1 MRAARPCRAF
11 TDLCPNLLHPRSDI
25 GMTIGEGSFAHVKAS
40 RNIRTGTAVAIK
52 VVDKMCRRFDPKLLR
67 SEIDTMMHC
76 DHPNCVTLFQVF
88 DEPEKTYMV
97 MELMTGGNVMDRI
110 VELDHC
116 SEELTCHV
124 VTQTLSALRHLHGLG
139 ITHRDLKPENLLYA
153 SADPNSESY
162 NTIKLADFGL
172 ARIMEDGCLKTMCGT
187 PAYVAPEVLFQS
199 VKKNG
204 YHHEVDLW
212 SLGVVV
218 YVMLSGFLPFSHD
231 SKPALFELIKNGD
244 FDFPSPW
251 WDEVSRDATDFVN
264 GLLVVDPAERFTI
277 DQCLRHEWLQ
287 SGGHHANRLHSSHHA
302 FLLLRNLKIF
312 ENIEPSC
319 LQDLVGKLR
328 NIVIEAGEYIARAG
342 EVGDSMYFIKKG
354 SVQVL
359 SNGSQIDKLFT
370 GDFFGEIALTM
381 SQTRIAD
388 LVSLGAGSAMEKR
401 GPVELLQLAR
411 SDFEQL
417 LIKYP
422 VLESR
427 FSCIG
432 QSRVRRQARATL
444 RQLEMMGHDTN
455 QGWSRGTTDSGRLD
469 VIERSLIKREP
480 VDEARDSLARTERS
494 TERRRKE
501 NGDGHDKGMPRDR
514 RTQVAGLIQSSPEV
528 GARRRVHAE
537 SSAAPISDFDTPET
551 ELSVDK
557 RTGNTSA
564 KRVTLDAATEGSGKQ
579 PPRRPAI
586 SRWWG
591 NLSSQVLSFLGTS
604 SQTSAR
610 SEYSDASSGSDCPEV
625 MQTTAWYFGL
635 SLVCG
640 FLSFATLAMAF
651 YMS

>member
-1 MRAARPCRAF
+1 M
-11 TDLCPNLLHPRSDI
+11 HPRADI

-40 RNIRTGTAVAIK
+40 RHIRTGKAVAIK
-52 VVDKMCRRFDPKLLR
+52 VVDKMCRRFDPKLLQ

-124 VTQTLSALRHLHGLG
+124 VTQTLAALKYLHGLG

-153 SADPNSESY
+153 SADPNSEKY

-172 ARIMEDGCLKTMCGT
+172 ARIMEDDCLKTMCGT

-204 YHHEVDLW
+204 YHNEVDLW

-231 SKPALFELIKNGD
+231 SKPALFELIKHAD

-251 WDEVSRDATDFVN
+251 WDEVSRDATDFVSR
-264 GLLVVDPAERFTI
+264 LLVVNPAERFTI

-388 LVSLGAGSAMEKR
+388 LVSLGAGSAEEKR

-444 RQLEMMGHDTN
+444 RQLEMSGHGKN
-455 QGWSRGTTDSGRLD
+455 LGWSGGSMDSGRLD
-469 VIERSLIKREP
+469 LIERSLITREP
-480 VDEARDSLARTERS
+480 LDKARQSAERTERS
-494 TERRRKE
+494 TERRRQESGVGDDKE
-501 NGDGHDKGMPRDR
+501 MPSDSRA
-514 RTQVAGLIQSSPEV
+514 QVAGLLKSNPEL
-528 GARRRVHAE
+528 GARRRVDAG
-537 SSAAPISDFDTPET
+537 SSGALYSDFETPET
-551 ELSVDK
+551 ELSIRK
-557 RTGNTSA
+557 RTGKTSA
-564 KRVTLDAATEGSGKQ
+564 KSDGLDAVAAGSGKE
-579 PPRRPAI
+579 PPCRPGGSRR
-586 SRWWG
+586 WG
-591 NLSSQVLSFLGTS
+591 NFSSQVLSFLGVADS
-604 SQTSAR
+604 LYSRHSER
-610 SEYSDASSGSDCPEV
+610 SECSDGSGGSDCPEF
-625 MQTTAWYFGL
+625 MPATAWYFGL
-635 SLVCG
+635 SLFCG
-640 FLSFATLAMAF
+640 FLSFATLAMAIYF
-651 YMS
+651 T

>member
-11 TDLCPNLLHPRSDI
+11 TDLCPNLVHPRSDI

-231 SKPALFELIKNGD
+231 SKPALFELIKNSD

-277 DQCLRHEWLQ
+277 DQCLRHEWLK
-287 SGGHHANRLHSSHHA
+287 SGGAPRKSTSQFPPCLFAAAQPQDFREHRALVPARFGWETPQHCHRSRRVHS
-302 FLLLRNLKIF
+302 
-312 ENIEPSC
+312 
-319 LQDLVGKLR
+319 
-328 NIVIEAGEYIARAG
+328 
-342 EVGDSMYFIKKG
+342 
-354 SVQVL
+354 
-359 SNGSQIDKLFT
+359 
-370 GDFFGEIALTM
+370 
-381 SQTRIAD
+381 
-388 LVSLGAGSAMEKR
+388 
-401 GPVELLQLAR
+401 
-411 SDFEQL
+411 
-417 LIKYP
+417 
-422 VLESR
+422 
-427 FSCIG
+427 
-432 QSRVRRQARATL
+432 
-444 RQLEMMGHDTN
+444 
-455 QGWSRGTTDSGRLD
+455 
-469 VIERSLIKREP
+469 
-480 VDEARDSLARTERS
+480 
-494 TERRRKE
+494 
-501 NGDGHDKGMPRDR
+501 
-514 RTQVAGLIQSSPEV
+514 
-528 GARRRVHAE
+528 ARRRGWRFNVFHQKRLG
-537 SSAAPISDFDTPET
+537 SSAIQRLADRQAVYGRFFWGDRLNHVADPHCGP
-551 ELSVDK
+551 
-557 RTGNTSA
+557 
-564 KRVTLDAATEGSGKQ
+564 RVCGCLCGGE
-579 PPRRPAI
+579 
-586 SRWWG
+586 
-591 NLSSQVLSFLGTS
+591 
-604 SQTSAR
+604 AR
-610 SEYSDASSGSDCPEV
+610 SRGIVAAG
-625 MQTTAWYFGL
+625 TI
-635 SLVCG
+635 
-640 FLSFATLAMAF
+640 
-651 YMS
+651 

>member
-1 MRAARPCRAF
+1 M
-11 TDLCPNLLHPRSDI
+11 
-25 GMTIGEGSFAHVKAS
+25 
-40 RNIRTGTAVAIK
+40 
-52 VVDKMCRRFDPKLLR
+52 
-67 SEIDTMMHC
+67 
-76 DHPNCVTLFQVF
+76 
-88 DEPEKTYMV
+88 
-97 MELMTGGNVMDRI
+97 
-110 VELDHC
+110 
-116 SEELTCHV
+116 
-124 VTQTLSALRHLHGLG
+124 
-139 ITHRDLKPENLLYA
+139 
-153 SADPNSESY
+153 
-162 NTIKLADFGL
+162 
-172 ARIMEDGCLKTMCGT
+172 
-187 PAYVAPEVLFQS
+187 
-199 VKKNG
+199 
-204 YHHEVDLW
+204 
-212 SLGVVV
+212 

-231 SKPALFELIKNGD
+231 SKPALFELIKKGD

-388 LVSLGAGSAMEKR
+388 LVSLGAGSAVEKR

-422 VLESR
+422 VLKSR

-444 RQLEMMGHDTN
+444 RQLEMMGHGTN
-455 QGWSRGTTDSGRLD
+455 QPWSVGTTDSGRLD
-469 VIERSLIKREP
+469 VIERSLITPREP
-480 VDEARDSLARTERS
+480 VDEASHSLATTQRS

-501 NGDGHDKGMPRDR
+501 NGHGDDKGMRRDR
-514 RTQVAGLIQSSPEV
+514 RAQVAVLTQSSPEV
-528 GARRRVHAE
+528 GARRRVRAE
-537 SSAAPISDFDTPET
+537 SSAALISDLDTPET

-557 RTGNTSA
+557 RTGKTSA
-564 KRVTLDAATEGSGKQ
+564 ESDREDVAAEGSGKQ
-579 PPRRPAI
+579 PPRRPAG
-586 SRWWG
+586 SRLWG
-591 NLSSQVLSFLGTS
+591 NLSSQVLSFLFAS
-604 SQTSAR
+604 SQNSAR
-610 SEYSDASSGSDCPEV
+610 SEYSDDSGGSDGLEV
-625 MQTTAWYFGL
+625 LETTAWYFGL
-635 SLVCG
+635 SLFCG
-640 FLSFATLAMAF
+640 FLSFATLAMAIH
-651 YMS
+651 MT